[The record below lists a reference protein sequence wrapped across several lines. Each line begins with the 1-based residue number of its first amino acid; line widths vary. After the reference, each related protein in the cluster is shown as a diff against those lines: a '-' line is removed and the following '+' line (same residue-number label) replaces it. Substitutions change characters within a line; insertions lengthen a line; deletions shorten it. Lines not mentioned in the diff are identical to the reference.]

1 MATKPQSQSA
11 QDTHYNQSFLPKFHT
26 SHPWGFGEDAAP
38 KNKYIHVPEQE
49 VAPALVF
56 FKLSRWF
63 RQNQAGLGV
72 TVVQTDRNLQNF
84 LDDTF
89 VLL

>member
-1 MATKPQSQSA
+1 MDSGSWRYGPKKERLPCTLTLTNISSLLACVATKPQSQSA

-56 FKLSRWF
+56 FKLSR
-63 RQNQAGLGV
+63 
-72 TVVQTDRNLQNF
+72 
-84 LDDTF
+84 
-89 VLL
+89 